1 MTSKKQI
8 LKTNKKDHAR
18 TLCTA
23 KEEDYVSQTPSTI
36 TRILLDFIIHDYA
49 NVISLLVAKY
59 CCIWLAKIAK
69 YEGIY
74 GVP

>member
-1 MTSKKQI
+1 MVLTSRKTLLAELMTSTKQI

-49 NVISLLVAKY
+49 NVISFY
-59 CCIWLAKIAK
+59 FIN
-69 YEGIY
+69 
-74 GVP
+74 